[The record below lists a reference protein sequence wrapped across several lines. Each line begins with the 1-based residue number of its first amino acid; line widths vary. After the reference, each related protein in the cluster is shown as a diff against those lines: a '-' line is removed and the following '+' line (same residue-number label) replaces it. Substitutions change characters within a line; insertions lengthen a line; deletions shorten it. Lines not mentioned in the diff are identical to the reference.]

1 MSTMK
6 ALQICTSAYFDNAM
20 SVLEMDVAPNTG
32 NPKHY
37 HTLFEE
43 SFEILEGELYIGI
56 EKMTTTLRP
65 GQSITVPIGSVHFFK
80 NKTSHNCRIRITLN
94 PGNTDFE
101 DAMNIYYGLKK
112 EGLVGLSG
120 VPKKLS
126 DLALFI
132 KLNNSKMPGLGSLA
146 GGLLNFIAKRAIKNG
161 RLETLRS
168 HYT

>member
-1 MSTMK
+1 MK
-6 ALQICTSAYFDNAM
+6 ELQIRTSAYFDNAM
-20 SVLEMDVAPNTG
+20 SVLEMDVAPHTG

-43 SFEILEGELYIGI
+43 TFEVIEGELFIGMD
-56 EKMTTTLRP
+56 KMTTILRP

-80 NKTSHNCRIRITLN
+80 NKTNTNCRIKITLN
-94 PGNTDFE
+94 TGNTDFE

-112 EGLVGLSG
+112 EGQVSKSG

-132 KLNNSKMPGLGSLA
+132 TLNNSKMPGLGSLV
-146 GGLLNFIAKRAIKNG
+146 GGLLNLIANRAIKNG
-161 RLETLRS
+161 RLETLRNR
-168 HYT
+168 YTL

>member
-1 MSTMK
+1 MK
-6 ALQICTSAYFDNAM
+6 ALQITKSAYFGYTM

-43 SFEILEGELYIGI
+43 TFEVIEGELCIGMD
-56 EKMTTTLRP
+56 KMTTILRQ

-80 NKTSHNCRIRITLN
+80 NKTEQNCRIRISLS

-112 EGLVGLSG
+112 EGQVSKSG

-132 KLNNSKMPGLGSLA
+132 KLNNSKMPGLGSLV
-146 GGLLNFIAKRAIKNG
+146 GGLLNLIANRAIKNG
-161 RLETLRS
+161 RLETLRNR
-168 HYT
+168 YTL

>member
-1 MSTMK
+1 MK
-6 ALQICTSAYFDNAM
+6 ELLISTSAYFSHKM

-43 SFEILEGELYIGI
+43 TFEILEGKLFIGMD
-56 EKMTTTLRP
+56 KMTTILRQ
-65 GQSITVPIGSVHFFK
+65 GESITIPIGSVHFFK
-80 NKTSHNCRIRITLN
+80 NKTEHNCRIKITLN

-112 EGLVGLSG
+112 EGQISASG
-120 VPKKLS
+120 IPKKLS

-132 KLNNSKMPGLGSLA
+132 KLNNSKMPGLGILA
-146 GGLLNFIAKRAIKNG
+146 GGLLNFIANRSIKNG
-161 RLETLRS
+161 RLETLRNR
-168 HYT
+168 YTY

>member
-1 MSTMK
+1 MK
-6 ALQICTSAYFDNAM
+6 ALHISTSAYFNHTM
-20 SVLEMDVAPNTG
+20 SVLEMDVAPHTG

-37 HTLFEE
+37 HTLFDET
-43 SFEILEGELYIGI
+43 FEVLEGELFIGMD
-56 EKMTTTLRP
+56 KMTTTLRP

-80 NKTSHNCRIRITLN
+80 NKTEANCRIRITLN

-112 EGLVGLSG
+112 EGLVSQSG

-132 KLNNSKMPGLGSLA
+132 KLNNSKMPGIGRLA
-146 GGLLNFIAKRAIKNG
+146 DRLLQFIANRAIKNG
-161 RLETLRS
+161 RLETLRNR
-168 HYT
+168 YTY